1 VRAERLSWDGRDP
14 VRQAAALRALPAR
27 PPALEA
33 EAAAIV
39 DAVRTRGDPALRELT
54 VRFDAPDLAVD
65 ELSLRVDPSEI
76 AQARD
81 LLTPE
86 LIGALEVAGRNIQAV
101 ARAELEA
108 ATDAEASLAQGQAVR
123 VVGRPVSS
131 AGIYAPGG
139 RAAYPSSVLMCC
151 VPARVAGVDR
161 IALAS
166 PPGPDG
172 RLPPVLLAACSIAV
186 VDEVYAIGGAQA
198 VAALA
203 HGTETIAPVD
213 VIVGPGN
220 RYVNAAKRLV
230 FGVVGIDGIAGPTE
244 LAVVLDGNANSR
256 WVALDLLAQAE
267 HGSDGLLVAI
277 CADGGALDALV
288 DELEALASER
298 ASVADAT
305 VALVEAPDLSAAVEL
320 ADAIAPEHLELAF
333 DGADAQIAADRV
345 AGCVFFGPTGA
356 VAFGD
361 YSAGSN
367 HVLPTGGAARF
378 GGPLGIGAFRRHTSV
393 IDLPPPSAA
402 RLAPRVAELA
412 EAEGFPVHGESAEA
426 RAAD

>member
-1 VRAERLSWDGRDP
+1 VRVERLTWDGSDP
-14 VRQAAALRALPAR
+14 TRQAAALRALPAA
-27 PPALEA
+27 PPAIES
-33 EAAAIV
+33 EAATIV
-39 DAVRTRGDPALRELT
+39 EAVRTRGDAALRELT

-65 ELSLRVDPSEI
+65 ELTLRVDSSEI
-76 AQARD
+76 AGAREA
-81 LLTPE
+81 LTPE
-86 LIGALEVAGRNIQAV
+86 LIGALEVAGRNIHAV

-108 ATDAEASLAQGQAVR
+108 ATDADASLAQGQAVK

-151 VPARVAGVDR
+151 IPARVAGVDR
-161 IALAS
+161 IAVAS
-166 PPGPDG
+166 PPRPDG
-172 RLPPVLLAACSIAV
+172 RLSPVVLAACSIAG

-203 HGTETIAPVD
+203 HGTETIDPVD

-230 FGVVGIDGIAGPTE
+230 FGTVGIDGIAGPTE
-244 LAVVLDGNANSR
+244 LAVVLDGNASSR

-277 CADGGALDALV
+277 CADDGALDDLV
-288 DELEALASER
+288 DELGTLAPER
-298 ASVADAT
+298 ESVAGAT
-305 VALVEAPDLSAAVEL
+305 VALVEAPDLGAAVEL

-333 DGADAQIAADRV
+333 DGADGQIAADRV
-345 AGCVFFGPTGA
+345 AGSVFFGPTGA

-378 GGPLGIGAFRRHTSV
+378 GGPLGVGAFRRRTSV
-393 IDLPPPSAA
+393 IELPPAAAA

-412 EAEGFPVHGESAEA
+412 QAEGFPVHGESAEA
-426 RAAD
+426 RAGD